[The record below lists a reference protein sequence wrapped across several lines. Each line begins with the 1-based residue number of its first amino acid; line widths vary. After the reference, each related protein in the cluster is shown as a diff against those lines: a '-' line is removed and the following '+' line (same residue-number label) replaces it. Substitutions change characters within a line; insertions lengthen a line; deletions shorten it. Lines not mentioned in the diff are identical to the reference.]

1 MVRPPLRIVPPSSS
15 NNGLILVLRI
25 KTVKNLT
32 SVLGFFFFNYYFCG
46 FFLHTSWFLFSFT
59 TPTSAVVSWV
69 FHSLIL
75 FLRVRSNHWSHIG
88 SGSRFLCVVPPSLAG
103 YIHIL
108 TLVVNSHLVIPVM
121 LYCFHLAPVQGWT
134 RSIFLFISLFTKFLA
149 NEFLQFVS
157 LSVCQ
162 SVSLLSIIGLKFNFL
177 VLYFQLNLF
186 YEEILY
192 FCSNMSLWLKLLN
205 FKMLKL

>member
-1 MVRPPLRIVPPSSS
+1 MYFPSFPFIYIYIYFKYIHVPTINQVFSFILWLDHHSVCVPTSSS

-25 KTVKNLT
+25 KTVKNHT
-32 SVLGFFFFNYYFCG
+32 SILGFFFFNYYFCG

-88 SGSRFLCVVPPSLAG
+88 SGSRFLCVVPPSLPG
-103 YIHIL
+103 HPSQL
-108 TLVVNSHLVIPVM
+108 HSRGRQSSGNIPVM
-121 LYCFHLAPVQGWT
+121 LYRFYPAPVQGWT
-134 RSIFLFISLFTKFLA
+134 RSVFLFISLFTKFLA

-162 SVSLLSIIGLKFNFL
+162 SVSLL
-177 VLYFQLNLF
+177 
-186 YEEILY
+186 
-192 FCSNMSLWLKLLN
+192 
-205 FKMLKL
+205 